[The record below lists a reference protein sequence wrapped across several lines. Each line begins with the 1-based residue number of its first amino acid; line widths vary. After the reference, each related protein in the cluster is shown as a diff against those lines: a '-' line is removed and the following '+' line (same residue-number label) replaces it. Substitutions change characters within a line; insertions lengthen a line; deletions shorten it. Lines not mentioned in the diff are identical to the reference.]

1 MSIGVFDSG
10 FGGLSVMRAIQQ
22 RLPEESIIYFGD
34 TARLPYGNKS
44 AEAIRRYCMENTSF
58 LIAQGIKLLV
68 IACNT
73 ACACALE
80 GLQNS
85 FSLPIVGVILPGVEA
100 VAELENVRSM
110 AILGTERTIEVGVHK
125 SMIEKRLPTTSVTGI
140 ACPLLV
146 PLVEEGYFDHPLTRL
161 VIHEYLAP
169 LKGLSI
175 DTLLLACTHYP
186 FLAEAI
192 QHEMGPNV
200 RLVDPAKKCS
210 EEVERVLIQM
220 NAKATGP
227 AKQHFFVSDDPEKF
241 RLLGKSFLCQP
252 IEIVGEII

>member
-1 MSIGVFDSG
+1 
-10 FGGLSVMRAIQQ
+10 MRAIQE
-22 RLPEESIIYFGD
+22 RLPQESILYFGD

-44 AEAIRRYCMENTSF
+44 AEAIRRYSIENTSF

-80 GLQNS
+80 ELQNS

-100 VAELENVRSM
+100 VAELENVRSI
-110 AILGTERTIEVGVHK
+110 AILGTERTIEAGVHK
-125 SMIEKRLPTTSVTGI
+125 SMIERRLPKTSVIGV

-146 PLVEEGYFDHPLTRL
+146 PLVEEGYFDHPLTRI

-169 LKGLSI
+169 LKESSV

-186 FLAEAI
+186 LLEEAI
-192 QHEMGPNV
+192 QREMGPEI
-200 RLVDPAKKCS
+200 RLVDPAKKCA
-210 EEVERVLIQM
+210 EEVERVLVQM

-227 AKQHFFVSDDPEKF
+227 ATQRFFVSDDAEKF
-241 RLLGKSFLCQP
+241 RLLGRNFLCQP